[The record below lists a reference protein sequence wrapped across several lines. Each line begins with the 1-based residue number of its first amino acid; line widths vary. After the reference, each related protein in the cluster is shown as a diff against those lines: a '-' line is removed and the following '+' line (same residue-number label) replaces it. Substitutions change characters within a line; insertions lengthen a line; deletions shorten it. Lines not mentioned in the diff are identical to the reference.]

1 MFVRPHRGSK
11 ILAAREP
18 GSRIFLREPT
28 SSVKNG
34 SVECFSFDPWGGP
47 ATEYTAIRTA
57 RWPPRVLISAGW
69 IDAQEHIRLRMSKI
83 PGAKEGNK
91 GSSIIQPVD
100 STRGCDWNKS
110 RVDPPVDAS
119 LDKRFIHRPMA
130 KQVLFETVYRG
141 IWWCYRNSIEET
153 DVNDRMIP

>member
-1 MFVRPHRGSK
+1 MSIGRHRNRWIGRPVTQLDIILAPPTISSILTLLFRMFVRSHRGSK

-28 SSVKNG
+28 SSVEDG

-83 PGAKEGNK
+83 LGEKEGNK

-100 STRGCDWNKS
+100 STRGCD
-110 RVDPPVDAS
+110 
-119 LDKRFIHRPMA
+119 
-130 KQVLFETVYRG
+130 
-141 IWWCYRNSIEET
+141 
-153 DVNDRMIP
+153 